1 MATFPTMPGYSI
13 HDQHAIHFVTFTIVE
28 WIDVFTRRA
37 YRDIVLDSFRYCQNH
52 KGLKVHAWV
61 IMSNHVHAV
70 LSASEGN
77 LSDVIR
83 DLKGHT
89 SKAIIAAVQNENE
102 SRREWMLA
110 RFAANAV
117 THARNTHYQVWTH
130 DNHPLQL
137 QSYTIKQRVDYTHQ
151 NPVRA
156 GWVDQPRD
164 YLYSSARDY
173 QDEPGL
179 LKVDRVW

>member
-1 MATFPTMPGYSI
+1 MCSPDKSI
-13 HDQHAIHFVTFTIVE
+13 EISCLTV
-28 WIDVFTRRA
+28 
-37 YRDIVLDSFRYCQNH
+37 YCQTN
-52 KGLKVHAWV
+52 KGLHVHAWV
-61 IMSNHVHAV
+61 IMSNHVHAI
-70 LSASEGN
+70 LSTPEAD

-89 SKAIIAAVQNENE
+89 SKAIVKAVQQENE

-110 RFAANAV
+110 RFVVNAIS
-117 THARNTHYQVWTH
+117 TARNDQFKVWTH
-130 DNHPLQL
+130 ENHPLQL
-137 QSYTIKQRVDYTHQ
+137 QSFTIRQRVEYIHQ

-164 YLYSSARDY
+164 YRYSSARDY

-179 LKVDRVW
+179 LKVDRLW

>member
-1 MATFPTMPGYSI
+1 MPGHRIS
-13 HDQHAIHFVTFTIVE
+13 DQHALHFVTFTIVE
-28 WIDVFTRRA
+28 WIDVFTRRV
-37 YRDIVLDSFRYCQNH
+37 YRDIVLDSLRYCQAN
-52 KGLKVHAWV
+52 KGLHVHAWV
-61 IMSNHVHAV
+61 IMSNHVHAI
-70 LSASEGN
+70 LSTPGTE

-83 DLKGHT
+83 DFKGHT
-89 SKAIIAAVQNENE
+89 SKAIVKAVQQENE

-110 RFAANAV
+110 RFTMNAIA
-117 THARNTHYQVWTH
+117 TARNDKFKVWTH

-137 QSYTIKQRVDYTHQ
+137 QSYTIKQRVEYIHQ

-173 QDEPGL
+173 EDEPGL

>member
-1 MATFPTMPGYSI
+1 
-13 HDQHAIHFVTFTIVE
+13 
-28 WIDVFTRRA
+28 
-37 YRDIVLDSFRYCQNH
+37 
-52 KGLKVHAWV
+52 
-61 IMSNHVHAV
+61 MSNHVHAI
-70 LSASEGN
+70 LSTPEAD

-89 SKAIIAAVQNENE
+89 SKAIVKAVQQENE

-110 RFAANAV
+110 RFVVNAIS
-117 THARNTHYQVWTH
+117 TARNDQFKVWTH
-130 DNHPLQL
+130 ENHPLQL
-137 QSYTIKQRVDYTHQ
+137 QSFTIRQRVEYIHQ

-164 YLYSSARDY
+164 YRYSSARDY

-179 LKVDRVW
+179 LKVDRLW

>member
-1 MATFPTMPGYSI
+1 MPTGFRIS
-13 HDQHAIHFVTFTIVE
+13 DQHALHFVTFTIVE
-28 WIDVFTRRA
+28 WIDVFTRRI
-37 YRDIVLDSFRYCQNH
+37 YRDIVLDSLRYCQAN
-52 KGLKVHAWV
+52 KGLHVHAWV
-61 IMSNHVHAV
+61 IMSNHVHAI
-70 LSASEGN
+70 LSTPETE

-83 DLKGHT
+83 DFKGHT
-89 SKAIIAAVQNENE
+89 SKAIVKAVQQENE

-110 RFAANAV
+110 RFIVNAIS
-117 THARNTHYQVWTH
+117 TARNDQFKVWTH

-137 QSYTIKQRVDYTHQ
+137 QSFTIKQRADYIHQ

-179 LKVDRVW
+179 LKIDRLW